1 MKNTMEINYYRT
13 SNALGSDES
22 WQSCHFTPGTDLSHL
37 TVKPLVTI
45 NGQPYLR
52 QHHITYLTGRETCRA
67 HHFAKHLAIQVLN
80 ATPSSQSSSSTPSS
94 SGTSVLWI
102 DTHNGPH
109 VSAAICRELSQHAHC
124 GEALHYICLDILGQ
138 QRDDHWDLIRNIEQ
152 LIKRLNPQLVVIDD
166 IDHLRGL
173 L

>member
-1 MKNTMEINYYRT
+1 MQVNYYRQ
-13 SNALGSDES
+13 SNAQGYDQS
-22 WQSCHFTPGTDLSHL
+22 WQSCQFTTGTDLSQFSA
-37 TVKPLVTI
+37 KPLVTI

-80 ATPSSQSSSSTPSS
+80 ASLSTPSTN
-94 SGTSVLWI
+94 GTSVLWI